1 MNSNAER
8 FTGFADIYDQAR
20 PHLPA
25 FPREVIR
32 RYLGHAPDTVVD
44 LGCGTGLSTA
54 AWIGECRQVIGIE
67 PSADMLGIAQKKA
80 GEGIRFRQAFAHDTG
95 LADGIADAII
105 CSQSFHW
112 MEPVSTL
119 REVHRL
125 LAPGGVFTTVDC
137 DWPPMCGYEAEKAY
151 QALFAQVRDIET
163 GHPDIRSTFTRW
175 EKEKHLAKHPRM
187 RLFCICSGTGVFE
200 SRSLRCAALYPACPE
215 SGQPSGHPEAAS
227 GIDRKCPGAFQ
238 TDDSGAFRRR
248 ETHHLFW
255 LSHACWRKGK
265 RIENRGSNSCPGF

>member
-54 AWIGECRQVIGIE
+54 AWIGECRPGNRHRAE
-67 PSADMLGIAQKKA
+67 CRYARHRTEKGWGGHSLPS
-80 GEGIRFRQAFAHDTG
+80 AFAHDTG
-95 LADGIADAII
+95 LRDGIADAIV

-125 LAPGGVFTTVDC
+125 LAPGGVFATVD
-137 DWPPMCGYEAEKAY
+137 A
-151 QALFAQVRDIET
+151 T
-163 GHPDIRSTFTRW
+163 GR
-175 EKEKHLAKHPRM
+175 
-187 RLFCICSGTGVFE
+187 
-200 SRSLRCAALYPACPE
+200 RCAAMRRKKPIRRFC
-215 SGQPSGHPEAAS
+215 SG
-227 GIDRKCPGAFQ
+227 
-238 TDDSGAFRRR
+238 
-248 ETHHLFW
+248 
-255 LSHACWRKGK
+255 KGY
-265 RIENRGSNSCPGF
+265 